1 MRCPRCEF
9 ESPSDEECLKC
20 GIVFMKW
27 LKIQEEELEFDDDDE
42 LVDETEPKSHTDAT
56 SAPKERLRLPIPAN
70 KRELVN
76 VFRSL
81 GHLLLTGISPIEA
94 FRMLIP
100 TLSKRFATA
109 TEDILND
116 LMDGKLLSA
125 SLEKHPVF
133 FDARLI
139 AELRGAERTGHFGE
153 CFQNAAERI
162 EAQRAFKKELLR
174 KQWGLIITLILS
186 ILILPIPSLVF
197 GGRASYLAQVTWP
210 LGTLIGGYFLIPILV
225 QFLIRRTFV
234 GDALKKVAWA
244 SPWPG
249 TLYVTWIRSHFLDD
263 LSLHLNTGHSMS
275 QSLDSVLNMSE
286 DPVLTREITASLER
300 GDLNTS
306 LSSVLIAGRTIAQ
319 VDAIQVATGEKTGTL
334 VNSLAAIAVMYRER
348 FQRGLQS
355 LLRVL
360 QIIIVLAAFGF
371 IGWKTIQSYKEAK
384 KRVDGVHKI
393 LENEMQRLYRG
404 PLDEHSL
411 PGIDLER
418 LQDNRLP
425 EGYQQLSP

>member
-1 MRCPRCEF
+1 
-9 ESPSDEECLKC
+9 
-20 GIVFMKW
+20 MKW